1 MEFESIKEALEIMA
15 GINDYHNP
23 LPIVHESEEHIDD
36 PKVVAKLGH
45 PMTIRELQEENFDI
59 VTYLCNILGMNDVLA
74 KQAGK
79 DEE

>member
-36 PKVVAKLGH
+36 PKVVAKLG
-45 PMTIRELQEENFDI
+45 IQ
-59 VTYLCNILGMNDVLA
+59 
-74 KQAGK
+74 
-79 DEE
+79 